1 MQNVFNGLQEF
12 LGTGG
17 NILFYIMI
25 LAFFMFTF
33 ILERFAYYL
42 FAHKPLKSRLLAEWD
57 ARSDKSSWRA
67 DAIKDE
73 LVSQV
78 KERTGANV
86 GIIKTLVALA
96 PLMGLL
102 GTVTG
107 MIEVFDVMAL
117 SGSSNARLMA
127 GGVFK
132 ATIPTM
138 AGMMVALTGLIF
150 ATVLPRMSAR
160 ETARF
165 ANDLDEST
173 ARYAA

>member
-1 MQNVFNGLQEF
+1 M
-12 LGTGG
+12 
-17 NILFYIMI
+17 
-25 LAFFMFTF
+25 
-33 ILERFAYYL
+33 
-42 FAHKPLKSRLLAEWD
+42 SEWD
-57 ARSDKSSWRA
+57 ARSDKTSWRA
-67 DAIKDE
+67 NAVKDE

-138 AGMMVALTGLIF
+138 AGMM
-150 ATVLPRMSAR
+150 
-160 ETARF
+160 
-165 ANDLDEST
+165 
-173 ARYAA
+173 

>member
-57 ARSDKSSWRA
+57 SRTDKTSRRA

-150 ATVLPRMSAR
+150 ATVLPRISAR

-173 ARYAA
+173 ARFAA

>member
-1 MQNVFNGLQEF
+1 MENVYNGLQEF
-12 LGTGG
+12 LAVGG
-17 NILFYIMI
+17 NILFWIM
-25 LAFFMFTF
+25 LLTFFMWTF

-42 FAHKPLKSRLLAEWD
+42 FAHKPLKSRLKSEWD
-57 ARSDKSSWRA
+57 ARSDKTSWKA
-67 DAIKDE
+67 LAVKDE

-78 KERTGANV
+78 KQRTVANV
-86 GIIKTLVALA
+86 GIIKTLVSLA
-96 PLMGLL
+96 PLLGLL

-107 MIEVFDVMAL
+107 MIQVFDVMAF

-138 AGMMVALTGLIF
+138 AGMVIALSGLLF
-150 ATVLPRMSAR
+150 PPYFDRKSKR

-165 ANDLDEST
+165 ADELG
-173 ARYAA
+173 AI